1 MAQGSG
7 DPLGSAEKI
16 LSREEEMHQAPG
28 QLSRNISFAPG
39 VVFFTLLPKM
49 PPQFFAFLGTLTP
62 AAW

>member
-1 MAQGSG
+1 
-7 DPLGSAEKI
+7 
-16 LSREEEMHQAPG
+16 MHQAPG